1 MICDAG
7 GGTVV
12 SLFLMTAPAS
22 TDVAGCYQLSGA
34 EPESVK
40 VGRMCGRTR
49 YVDSDTGDNSKHP
62 SLSPTR

>member
-12 SLFLMTAPAS
+12 SLSDTTAAAS
-22 TDVAGCYQLSGA
+22 TDVAGCHKLSGA
-34 EPESVK
+34 ESESLK

-49 YVDSDTGDNSKHP
+49 YVDLYTGQGLKIRH
-62 SLSPTR
+62 